1 MHVVAYLNCIIYID
15 CFHFIYYILQTLYIS
30 IIYIIYY
37 VHIYDMILY
46 KYLFNYNTRY
56 ISYHTITSYALP
68 SLPHDPSRSL
78 TTIIII
84 TK

>member
-1 MHVVAYLNCIIYID
+1 
-15 CFHFIYYILQTLYIS
+15 
-30 IIYIIYY
+30 
-37 VHIYDMILY
+37 MILY

-84 TK
+84 SEIK